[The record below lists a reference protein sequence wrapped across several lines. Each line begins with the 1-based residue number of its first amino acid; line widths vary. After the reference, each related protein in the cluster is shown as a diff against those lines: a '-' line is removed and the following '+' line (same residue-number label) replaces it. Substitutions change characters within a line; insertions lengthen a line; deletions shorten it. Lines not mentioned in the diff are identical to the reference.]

1 MYRIFCVLFLLLNL
15 SVYSQSDI
23 ESVIPNE
30 LGEYFEVINHPK
42 SLSNFKIKTPYGF
55 YKYREGRDN
64 SVIQIFRKID
74 NHQRI
79 DVSGRRVNNGVIEFG
94 VTALKWKD
102 NSLKWKDNSKYEA
115 MPSMSNAEI
124 KELIIGNIESRDK
137 TIDPNQVTV
146 LYEKNELFWIITGSW
161 SEEKNLYIIVANYYT
176 NEQAL
181 QLSFMTTIKG
191 NIEKDIINMKN
202 LIDSFQLI

>member
-30 LGEYFEVINHPK
+30 LGEYFEVFNHPK
-42 SLSNFKIKTPYGF
+42 SLSNFKFKTPYGF

-64 SVIQIFRKID
+64 SVIQLFRKID

-102 NSLKWKDNSKYEA
+102 NSKYEA
-115 MPSMSNAEI
+115 MLSMSNAEI
-124 KELIIGNIESRDK
+124 KELMIGNIESRDK
-137 TIDPNQVTV
+137 TIDPNQFTV
-146 LYEKNELFWIITGSW
+146 IYEKNELFWIITGTW
-161 SEEKNLYIIVANYYT
+161 SEEKNLYVIMANYYT
-176 NEQAL
+176 NEQGI

>member
-30 LGEYFEVINHPK
+30 IGEYFEVFNHPK
-42 SLSNFKIKTPYGF
+42 SLSNFKFKTPYGF

-64 SVIQIFRKID
+64 SVIQLFRKID
-74 NHQRI
+74 NRHRI

-102 NSLKWKDNSKYEA
+102 YSKYEA
-115 MPSMSNAEI
+115 MLSMSNAEI
-124 KELIIGNIESRDK
+124 KELMIGNVESRDK
-137 TIDPNQVTV
+137 TIDPNQLTV
-146 LYEKNELFWIITGSW
+146 FYEKNELFWIITGTW
-161 SEEKNLYIIVANYYT
+161 SEEKNLYIIMANYYT
-176 NEQAL
+176 NEQGI

>member
-30 LGEYFEVINHPK
+30 LGEYFEVFNHPK
-42 SLSNFKIKTPYGF
+42 SLSNFKFKIPHGF

-64 SVIQIFRKID
+64 SVIQLFRKID
-74 NHQRI
+74 THQRI

-102 NSLKWKDNSKYEA
+102 NSKYEA
-115 MPSMSNAEI
+115 MLSMSNAEI
-124 KELIIGNIESRDK
+124 KELMIGNIESRDK
-137 TIDPNQVTV
+137 TIDPNQFTV
-146 LYEKNELFWIITGSW
+146 IYEKNELFWIIMGTW
-161 SEEKNLYIIVANYYT
+161 SEEKNLYVIMANYYT
-176 NEQAL
+176 NEQGI

>member
-30 LGEYFEVINHPK
+30 IGEYFEVFNHPK
-42 SLSNFKIKTPYGF
+42 SLSNFKFKIPYGF

-64 SVIQIFRKID
+64 SVIQLFRKID
-74 NHQRI
+74 NRQRI

-102 NSLKWKDNSKYEA
+102 YSKYEA
-115 MPSMSNAEI
+115 MLSMSNAEI
-124 KELIIGNIESRDK
+124 KELMIGNVESRDK
-137 TIDPNQVTV
+137 TIDPNQLTV
-146 LYEKNELFWIITGSW
+146 FYEKNELFWIITGTW
-161 SEEKNLYIIVANYYT
+161 SEEKNLYIIMANYYT
-176 NEQAL
+176 NEQGI

-202 LIDSFQLI
+202 LIDSFQLL